1 MVKSP
6 VRGTE
11 PRGTAVS
18 GTAVRGA
25 GVGIA
30 VVGSAAVSITVV
42 ALLISGCAVADRSD
56 SATNS
61 PVSSALAP
69 FFDQTLSW
77 SECGGATQCASISA
91 PIDWDNPQQGEITLA
106 LARLPAPAASRQ
118 GSVLLNP
125 GGPGGSG
132 VDFVVGSGEYVAT
145 ERLRDQFD
153 IVSWDPRG
161 VGASTRVTCLPDD
174 SKDALLYRTW
184 SAPYGTQ
191 AWVAELTK
199 AEKSFVD
206 ACVANTGPL
215 LEFVDSQS
223 TAHDM
228 DLIRAL
234 LGESTLNY
242 LGYSYGTYFG
252 AHYAELFPDR
262 VGRFV
267 LDGATDPTRGG
278 LDALTNQ
285 MVGFDS
291 AMSAFLDDCV
301 RAGECPLG
309 ADQPQA
315 QKTLKTLIASLDARK
330 LPSDDARILDVA
342 TLGTAIASALYS
354 QSYWPQLS
362 TMFAELQAGN
372 ALPAFALAD
381 LYNGRSLGSYA
392 DNSLE
397 VYTATLCLDSNFQSD
412 SASTVQGIQAIDKA
426 APLVGAVLSYD
437 DYAQLDVACSL
448 WPYPAKEQPASFSA
462 VGANP
467 IMVVG
472 TTNDPATPYRDAQ
485 ALARQLSSG
494 FLVTRRGEGHTAY
507 AGGNECIDS
516 TVDSYF
522 ISGAI
527 PATDPNC

>member
-1 MVKSP
+1 M
-6 VRGTE
+6 
-11 PRGTAVS
+11 
-18 GTAVRGA
+18 
-25 GVGIA
+25 
-30 VVGSAAVSITVV
+30 V
-42 ALLISGCAVADRSD
+42 ALLLAGCAVPSRSVPV
-56 SATNS
+56 TNS

-77 SECGGATQCASISA
+77 SDCGASTQCATISA
-91 PIDWDNPQQGEITLA
+91 PIDWDNPGQGDMTLA
-106 LARLPAPAASRQ
+106 LARLPAPAATRQ
-118 GSVLLNP
+118 GSVLMNP
-125 GGPGGSG
+125 GGPGASG
-132 VDFVVGSGEYVAT
+132 VDFVVGSGEYAAT
-145 ERLRDQFD
+145 QRLREHFD

-161 VGASTRVTCLPDD
+161 VGASTRVTCLPDAQKD
-174 SKDALLYRTW
+174 SLLYRTW
-184 SAPYGTQ
+184 NARYGTQ
-191 AWVAELTK
+191 AWVSELTK

-215 LEFVDSQS
+215 LGFVDSQS

-234 LGESTLNY
+234 LGETTLNY

-278 LDALTNQ
+278 LDGITNQ
-285 MVGFDS
+285 MAGFDS
-291 AMSAFLDDCV
+291 AMTAFLRDCAS
-301 RAGECPLG
+301 RDQCPLG
-309 ADQPQA
+309 RDLATEK
-315 QKTLKTLIASLDARK
+315 KTLKTLIASLDSRK
-330 LPSDDARILDVA
+330 LPSDDSRVMDVA

-354 QSYWPQLS
+354 QSDWPQLS

-392 DNSLE
+392 DNSFE

-412 SASTVQGIQAIDKA
+412 SSSTVQGIQAIDKA

-448 WPYPAKEQPASFSA
+448 WPYPAKKQPVSFSA

-485 ALARQLSSG
+485 ALAGQLSSG

-507 AGGNECIDS
+507 AGGNECIDT